1 MGILLGVAQVLDHTP
16 LTVSSVVGSP
26 THNPTHS
33 RRSRLLEIITM
44 LFITLVS
51 VMSRCFPYRHICRS
65 ESITY
70 PVLTIVV
77 FLSVRTYT
85 VLFVGRVAMVTVA
98 MVTVAMLTVAMV
110 TVAMVTVAMVVV
122 T

>member
-65 ESITY
+65 ESVSY
-70 PVLTIVV
+70 PVFTIVV
-77 FLSVRTYT
+77 FLSVRTYA
-85 VLFVGRVAMVTVA
+85 VLLVGRVAKMTVA
-98 MVTVAMLTVAMV
+98 MVTVAMIVAMV